1 MTISLVA
8 IPDRENNQFVT
19 LRSLLRSSSNINE
32 SLRVA
37 SVATLATAIDL
48 NGIYTWDEFGRF
60 KLVNKDAP
68 ECKFAFNLL
77 ARVYKFETDY
87 EQHEQHPLEDTED
100 YPDDPYSSFG
110 WATKVLPDFESIKN
124 SQSEIVRDIKQL
136 GDREKSS
143 YLRIIAALLEFISGE
158 ISGVEKHP
166 SFLNE
171 SKLIDLLDKMYKGYE
186 GLSQSNLSHKFPEAK
201 RILLRL

>member
-110 WATKVLPDFESIKN
+110 WATKVLPDFGSIFAT
-124 SQSEIVRDIKQL
+124 QSEIIKPAL
-136 GDREKSS
+136 ISRKKYENN
-143 YLRIIAALLEFISGE
+143 LNIVAALLAYIKGE
-158 ISGVEKHP
+158 TKGIQEHS
-166 SFLNE
+166 SFSSE
-171 SKLIDLLDKMYKGYE
+171 ADLIEVIEAEYKDHAH
-186 GLSQSNLSHKFPEAK
+186 GLSKRTLEDKFAEAK
-201 RILLRL
+201 QFFK